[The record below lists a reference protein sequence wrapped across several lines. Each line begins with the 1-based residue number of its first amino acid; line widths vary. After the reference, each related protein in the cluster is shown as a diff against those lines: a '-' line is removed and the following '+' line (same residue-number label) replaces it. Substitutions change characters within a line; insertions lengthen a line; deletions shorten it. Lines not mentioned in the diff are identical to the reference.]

1 MVFLV
6 LFAVKTGYLLGTDS
20 LSGHRKETGEKK
32 RGSPTFL
39 TTGYPKTTL
48 ISWYVDCNTLIIWS
62 NYSATSPKEARE
74 KWLQICWDFVKL
86 SEWWNDLVTFFFL
99 RQCKN
104 FFYSICAACT
114 FFLPTSASRKLF
126 FKITPSPPPSKV
138 VKWSA
143 PKGMFLLKIMII
155 YDMVYDES
163 LLSGQP
169 PLTLALIGRLLVPRG
184 WHRFMEVQ
192 QYEII
197 VILIVCVK
205 L

>member
-86 SEWWNDLVTFFFL
+86 SEWWNDLVTFFFPTAV
-99 RQCKN
+99 QK
-104 FFYSICAACT
+104 
-114 FFLPTSASRKLF
+114 FFLFHLCCMHFFSSDKRFQEIVLQNHPLPT
-126 FKITPSPPPSKV
+126 P
-138 VKWSA
+138 
-143 PKGMFLLKIMII
+143 LK
-155 YDMVYDES
+155 S
-163 LLSGQP
+163 S
-169 PLTLALIGRLLVPRG
+169 
-184 WHRFMEVQ
+184 
-192 QYEII
+192 
-197 VILIVCVK
+197 
-205 L
+205 